1 MKKQFQRILLEDIVT
16 VQFRRH
22 SEYSFVKILEMQK
35 FHEMPFLKQ
44 NFKLEE
50 PEALKAPRGIEQAKK
65 MTSSTNLAA

>member
-1 MKKQFQRILLEDIVT
+1 MKKQAPRILLEDIVT

-22 SEYSFVKILEMQK
+22 SDHLFVKTFEIQK
-35 FHEMPFLKQ
+35 FHEISFLKQ
-44 NFKLEE
+44 HFKLEE